1 MCGSF
6 GKLWFVG
13 RLRAIVALCEFWNA
27 FFETLMVKCNSPM
40 DAMHALLFFFTLKI
54 NLGGSP
60 NPIFTK

>member
-6 GKLWFVG
+6 EKMWFVG
-13 RLRAIVALCEFWNA
+13 RLLAIVAVCEFSHA
-27 FFETLMVKCNSPM
+27 LFETLMVKCNSPM
-40 DAMHALLFFFTLKI
+40 DAMHAFLFFFTLEI